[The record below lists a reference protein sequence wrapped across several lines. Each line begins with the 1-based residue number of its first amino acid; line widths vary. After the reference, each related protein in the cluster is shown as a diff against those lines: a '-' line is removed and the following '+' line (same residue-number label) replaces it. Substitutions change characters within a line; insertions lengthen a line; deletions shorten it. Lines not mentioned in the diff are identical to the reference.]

1 MQKAKEDFAEA
12 KSYFYFM
19 LSLCAP
25 LICVALACPPTVPPM
40 SPTGLARMQVLQE
53 AIRAHRDQE
62 ATQEVVVHFKDSEL
76 YLHSVSRVI
85 AIDGSVITLEQSPT
99 EGQAQKLF
107 SYLPNILTDP
117 LHRLPL
123 VSGTSEEVVGQV
135 SYRVLR
141 PETINGVR
149 YEVVEVIQHPIKSD
163 MLEGV
168 DTGYEVTRFAC
179 KLYLG
184 KEGLVERKVG
194 TLTCQEPVE
203 EKQKKKKP
211 RSFSVPFESVSITYR
226 KATR

>member
-1 MQKAKEDFAEA
+1 
-12 KSYFYFM
+12 
-19 LSLCAP
+19 
-25 LICVALACPPTVPPM
+25 M
-40 SPTGLARMQVLQE
+40 SPKGLARMQVLQE

-76 YLHSVSRVI
+76 YLHSVSHVI
-85 AIDGSVITLEQSPT
+85 GSDGSTIYFGQSPT
-99 EGQAQKLF
+99 EGQAKKLF

-117 LHRLPL
+117 LHRLPV
-123 VSGTSEEVVGQV
+123 VSGASEEVGQV
-135 SYRVLR
+135 SYRLLR

-149 YEVVEVIQHPIKSD
+149 YEVVEVVQIPIKDD
-163 MLEGV
+163 MMTGPES
-168 DTGYEVTRFAC
+168 GYEVTRMVC

-203 EKQKKKKP
+203 EKQKKKP

-226 KATR
+226 KAMR